1 MIMKLSEQYSTRT
14 LCRVLDCSVSAYYS
28 WKNGH
33 SGKREFHKR
42 RLTALIRTTYFGSK
56 KTYGSPRIYQ
66 ALKAESV
73 RCSRSHIIRIM
84 QQQGLAGIQRRKY
97 CVTTQSDHDLPVADN
112 ILNRDFKAEKVNQK
126 WVSDISYIRTNE
138 GWLYLAVV
146 IDLFSRKVVGW
157 SMDTRMKTDLVIAAL
172 RMAIRLRKPG
182 PGLIHHSDRGVQY
195 ASYKYQ
201 NELTRAKMICSMSRK
216 GNCWDNSVAESFFS
230 SLKRES
236 VYPSGTFTGIN
247 EARSSIFSYIE
258 GFYNRSR
265 KHSYL
270 GYVSPEEFELDS
282 KNVILK
288 NVA

>member
-1 MIMKLSEQYSTRT
+1 
-14 LCRVLDCSVSAYYS
+14 
-28 WKNGH
+28 
-33 SGKREFHKR
+33 
-42 RLTALIRTTYFGSK
+42 
-56 KTYGSPRIYQ
+56 
-66 ALKAESV
+66 
-73 RCSRSHIIRIM
+73 M
-84 QQQGLAGIQRRKY
+84 QQQGLAGIQKRKY

-112 ILNRDFKAEKVNQK
+112 ILNRHFKAEKANEK
-126 WVSDISYIRTNE
+126 WVADISYIRTNE

-146 IDLFSRKVVGW
+146 IDLFSRKIVGW
-157 SMDTRMKTDLVIAAL
+157 AMDTSMKTDLIIAAL

-230 SLKRES
+230 SLKREAI
-236 VYPSGTFTGIN
+236 YPTGALTGIK

-258 GFYNRSR
+258 SFYNRSR
-265 KHSYL
+265 MHSYL
-270 GYVSPEEFELDS
+270 GYVSPEEFELNS

-288 NVA
+288 NAA